1 MVEADIKALMEEL
14 STTTQSTQAKDSEG
28 EKQVPT
34 NVEQADSL
42 LNEIQSLEQDFK
54 MVSNQI
60 AEKNAAGTPE
70 KKQTEVIQVQEK
82 LPEVVQVEPKKEN
95 LDAVEP

>member
-1 MVEADIKALMEEL
+1 
-14 STTTQSTQAKDSEG
+14 
-28 EKQVPT
+28 
-34 NVEQADSL
+34 
-42 LNEIQSLEQDFK
+42 LEQDFK

-82 LPEVVQVEPKKEN
+82 LPEVVQIEPKKEN